1 MQQEIKDE
9 MEKMKNG
16 EKTSPSQ
23 ESISKELV
31 EMLAKQE
38 KIRMA
43 LQELGEGLDN
53 KNEQKS
59 LREAIE
65 KMEKMNKT

>member
-1 MQQEIKDE
+1 MKWK
-9 MEKMKNG
+9 KMKNG

>member
-1 MQQEIKDE
+1 

-23 ESISKELV
+23 ESISKLV

-38 KIRMA
+38 KV
-43 LQELGEGLDN
+43 GWPF
-53 KNEQKS
+53 KN
-59 LREAIE
+59 
-65 KMEKMNKT
+65 